1 MKNSKKTKEGSLLNN
16 NKNNIN
22 IKSNSLGFS
31 KFKTYKETPIKIFPH
46 VDFPF
51 SAFFTNP
58 KDDDNFI
65 MILILSFLSYKDY
78 LRLQCVSKKFYSIL

>member
-1 MKNSKKTKEGSLLNN
+1 MKNSKGTKEGAIFSNN
-16 NKNNIN
+16 RNKIN
-22 IKSNSLGFS
+22 IKSNPLAFH

-51 SAFFTNP
+51 SAFFTSPN
-58 KDDDNFI
+58 DDDNFI

-78 LRLQCVSKKFYSIL
+78 LRLQSISKNFIQF